1 MSYSTLSDYNTS
13 LSDTET
19 KKTNGFQRSNPY
31 MNQPSMMSEELL
43 HPDVQRKTMPELIK
57 ENYASE
63 FVKELTDQ
71 TISSV
76 KEAPTLT
83 MFYASWCGHCT
94 HFRPIYEAAS
104 RLAKETNVNVQF
116 TAIECSTYNNVVTE
130 FNIKGFPTVVLFKD
144 GNQIVYDGKRVSS
157 DIVEWINSK

>member
-13 LSDTET
+13 LSDTDI

-31 MNQPSMMSEELL
+31 MNQPSMDTAELL
-43 HPDVQRKTMPELIK
+43 YPETTELK
-57 ENYASE
+57 EHYASE
-63 FVKELTDQ
+63 FVIELTDK

-76 KEAPTLT
+76 KDAPTLT

-104 RLAKETNVNVQF
+104 RLAKEKNVNVQF
-116 TAIECSTYNNVVTE
+116 TAIECSTYNSVVTD
-130 FNIKGFPTVVLFKD
+130 FSIKGFPTVVLFKD
-144 GNQIVYDGKRVSS
+144 GNQSVYDGKRVSS
-157 DIVEWINSK
+157 DIVEWVNSK